1 MRAPLQGSSGGPAE
15 PVPRRDE
22 GPSDG
27 FSVVRRRSRPTV
39 RRGSGTRLAPLG
51 ALAAVCI
58 AAVVF
63 GVLLEQVILAQSA
76 FKLASIRRQ
85 TAAAEA
91 RNEALLLEVTRLQ
104 SPSRIERYARSVLG
118 MVKPARVEY
127 VVAAVRSPEQ
137 RVARHPAPAEGGGRT
152 AAASAGE

>member
-1 MRAPLQGSSGGPAE
+1 
-15 PVPRRDE
+15 
-22 GPSDG
+22 
-27 FSVVRRRSRPTV
+27 
-39 RRGSGTRLAPLG
+39 LG
-51 ALAAVCI
+51 ALAAVCV

-91 RNEALLLEVTRLQ
+91 RNEELLLEVTKLQ

-118 MVKPARVEY
+118 MVEPARVEY
-127 VVAAVRSPEQ
+127 VVAAVRSREQ
-137 RVARHPAPAEGGGRT
+137 RVVRHPAPADGGGRA